1 MSCQSLS
8 IEHNA
13 VTKVP
18 IGILSQAAELV
29 SQSALLWSP
38 DSVFDVFSVT
48 LFFLQ
53 TCLILRDNQIS
64 TLPLGMSQKKYK
76 LYCVLPL
83 CIHTHIHVYTYMYML
98 YCVLQLYVHVLYML
112 QCVLQLNIYV
122 HVQV

>member
-38 DSVFDVFSVT
+38 DSVFDVFSVI
-48 LFFLQ
+48 LFFFA
-53 TCLILRDNQIS
+53 D
-64 TLPLGMSQKKYK
+64 LPYFKRQSDLNPTPWYVTKK

-83 CIHTHIHVYTYMYML
+83 CIHTHIHVYVTL
-98 YCVLQLYVHVLYML
+98 
-112 QCVLQLNIYV
+112 
-122 HVQV
+122 